1 MPSNIFVADLPQIPL
16 GAPSPTVFPR
26 YFIDIGDAV
35 AGPQVMGFITQRIGE
50 KKRFVAEIIEE
61 AYHDR
66 LKAFR

>member
-1 MPSNIFVADLPQIPL
+1 
-16 GAPSPTVFPR
+16 
-26 YFIDIGDAV
+26 
-35 AGPQVMGFITQRIGE
+35 MGFITQRIGE